1 MVLPCLARLFRLAYP
16 SSEMPRKTAACV
28 APGITHLNGNIVR
41 PVVTTTI
48 PYSRS
53 LTSTCPSHPTAPT
66 HICARFPEALPH
78 CGRQGHIASPSFNAT
93 SWIGNRRKFGAR
105 SRTSTFRP
113 YIAREIRADNL
124 AARTAGLSTASGNS
138 TSRSK
143 SPPAAS
149 SRRRDPNTRT
159 WAALPAVSITIPR
172 MDWICFSVRRTFAM
186 VLWIQSSNGCLST
199 MVSLR
204 SGPVEITSMGRSVSS
219 SIFFR

>member
-66 HICARFPEALPH
+66 HICARFPEALPR

-93 SWIGNRRKFGAR
+93 SWIGSRRKFGAR

-138 TSRSK
+138 TSRSTNH
-143 SPPAAS
+143 PPRLRPVGVIRIPALGRPYLRYRS
-149 SRRRDPNTRT
+149 QYRGWTGSVSRSGARSQWFYGFN
-159 WAALPAVSITIPR
+159 
-172 MDWICFSVRRTFAM
+172 RRTD
-186 VLWIQSSNGCLST
+186 
-199 MVSLR
+199 VSAR
-204 SGPVEITSMGRSVSS
+204 WFPCGRG
-219 SIFFR
+219 RWR